1 MLKLY
6 CFPIFFTLEFINY
19 IIMISLQIENINHP
33 YILVYS
39 SISAHYQ
46 MLSLYLTLN
55 LIIILILISMET
67 LKSIKHSTINFSAD
81 LQNPF

>member
-6 CFPIFFTLEFINY
+6 CFSIFFTLEFINY